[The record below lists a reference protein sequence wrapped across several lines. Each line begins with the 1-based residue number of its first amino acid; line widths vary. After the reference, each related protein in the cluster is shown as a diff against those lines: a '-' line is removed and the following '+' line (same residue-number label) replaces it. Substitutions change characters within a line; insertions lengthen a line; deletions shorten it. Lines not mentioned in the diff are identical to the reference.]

1 MNLAVTANKLLDPQ
15 WLVGRGRL
23 AQSIRLEESGPS
35 RLLNVAIG
43 SIVTILILFIVWA
56 SITSVGEVASASGEV
71 TPVGSIKRV
80 QHLEGGIVSAIYVR
94 DGDLVQQGQVLM
106 NLANGAT
113 APELEQMQAR
123 LVALELQESQLDAL
137 THGGEAAP
145 ASKDKRFGALAAT
158 QASLLQSKR
167 DQLESAIDMLERQ
180 LEQRRADLAQQL
192 QQANRVREEIA
203 ILEEQILVRSTLVAK
218 GFSSRMALLDQKRER
233 ARVQT
238 QLAEIDGQIERSH
251 SAIKE
256 AQARIAEER
265 ARSRRDTSQE
275 IGNVRGQIAELREAL
290 ARADDRVKRLAVRAP
305 VRGIVSG
312 LQTETIGGVIAPGST
327 ILEVMPVDALLVV
340 EARVAPKDIGFVRD
354 GQAVTVKVLTYDY
367 TRFGTIDGR
376 IDTISP
382 TTLFDE
388 KGVPYYRARIGLKRN
403 FVGSDPR
410 RNLVIPGMTV
420 MADIHTGEKT
430 VLAYLLKPL
439 ALATGEA
446 LHER

>member
-1 MNLAVTANKLLDPQ
+1 M
-15 WLVGRGRL
+15 
-23 AQSIRLEESGPS
+23 
-35 RLLNVAIG
+35 
-43 SIVTILILFIVWA
+43 
-56 SITSVGEVASASGEV
+56 
-71 TPVGSIKRV
+71 
-80 QHLEGGIVSAIYVR
+80 
-94 DGDLVQQGQVLM
+94 
-106 NLANGAT
+106 
-113 APELEQMQAR
+113 
-123 LVALELQESQLDAL
+123 
-137 THGGEAAP
+137 
-145 ASKDKRFGALAAT
+145 
-158 QASLLQSKR
+158 
-167 DQLESAIDMLERQ
+167 
-180 LEQRRADLAQQL
+180 
-192 QQANRVREEIA
+192 
-203 ILEEQILVRSTLVAK
+203 
-218 GFSSRMALLDQKRER
+218 
-233 ARVQT
+233 
-238 QLAEIDGQIERSH
+238 
-251 SAIKE
+251 
-256 AQARIAEER
+256 
-265 ARSRRDTSQE
+265 
-275 IGNVRGQIAELREAL
+275 RGQIAELREAL